1 MGIYFYLE
9 DANRHFFMQQTIPA
23 KQRILSIDILRG
35 IIMVI
40 MALDHTRDFFHIAA
54 VTDQPTNMATTSPI
68 LFFTRWIT
76 HFCAPGFVFLS
87 GIAAYL
93 NGQQKTTA
101 QLSRWLLTRGLWLV
115 AVEIIIVSL
124 VLTFNPLYNTIFL
137 LVIWA
142 IGISMVLLS
151 FIIYLPFRAILAI
164 GLLVFF
170 CHNLLDYPEA
180 ARQGQLNLFWGFVHG
195 RQAVLPLNATH
206 VLVVGYSFLPWT
218 GLMLLGYC
226 CGKLFTSTTSSGH
239 RKKILLTA
247 GFSLLLLFG
256 LLRAING
263 YGDPFPW
270 TSQRNSITTLLSFM
284 NANKYP
290 PSLLFCCMTLGPLL
304 IVLALLENIQT
315 RLARFFIVYGSV
327 PLFYFIGHFLLIH
340 LLCVALFF
348 ASGHTLSQAF
358 DTQSPLGFR
367 PVNFGY
373 PLPAV
378 YLLWIL
384 VVLMMYPLCKKYGK
398 YKSTHRHWWLSYL

>member
-1 MGIYFYLE
+1 MNPE
-9 DANRHFFMQQTIPA
+9 IPA
-23 KQRILSIDILRG
+23 KQRIQSIDILRG

-54 VTDQPTNMATTSPI
+54 ITDQPTNMATTSPF

-101 QLSRWLLTRGLWLV
+101 QLSRWLFTRGLWLIV
-115 AVEIIIVSL
+115 VEIVIMSL
-124 VLTFNPLYNTIFL
+124 LLTFNPLYNTIFL

-151 FIIYLPFRAILAI
+151 FIIYLPFRVILAI

-180 ARQGQLNLFWGFVHG
+180 ARQQQLHLFWGFVHG
-195 RQAVLPLNATH
+195 RNAVVPLNATH
-206 VLVVGYSFLPWT
+206 LLVVGYSFLPWT

-226 CGKLFTSTTSSGH
+226 CGRLFTATTAPVH

-247 GFSLLLLFG
+247 GFGMLLLFV
-256 LLRAING
+256 LLRAFNS
-263 YGDPFPW
+263 YGDPVPW
-270 TSQRNSITTLLSFM
+270 TSQRNGITTLLSFM

-290 PSLLFCCMTLGPLL
+290 PSLVFCCMTLGPLL
-304 IVLALLENIQT
+304 IVLALLENIQN
-315 RLARFFIVYGSV
+315 RLSRVFIVYGRV
-327 PLFYFIGHFLLIH
+327 PLFYFMGHFLLIH

-348 ASGHTLSQAF
+348 ASGHTISQAF
-358 DTQSPLGFR
+358 DGQSPLGFR
-367 PVNFGY
+367 PANFGY
-373 PLPAV
+373 TLPVV
-378 YLLWIL
+378 YLLWWL
-384 VVLMMYPLCKKYGK
+384 VVLTMYPLCKKYGI
-398 YKSTHRHWWLSYL
+398 YKSTHRKWWLSYL